1 MIDVFGQS
9 RKVFLVRELT
19 KRYENHFYGE
29 MESALA
35 WVDEDNSRGEF
46 VIIVEARKQEVS
58 LTSLEEKALETVRLL
73 QGDLPV
79 KRAVAVAASI
89 NGVRKNS
96 LYKLYLSKKIV

>member
-1 MIDVFGQS
+1 
-9 RKVFLVRELT
+9 
-19 KRYENHFYGE
+19 
-29 MESALA
+29 
-35 WVDEDNSRGEF
+35 
-46 VIIVEARKQEVS
+46 

-73 QGDLPV
+73 QEDLPV